1 MWVGEPF
8 STRVSGNPYSSPPSK
23 RLRDNA
29 SSKASQR
36 APPSSF
42 HYHGNHQHIRNHLP
56 ASRPTTHETWGRVEP
71 GRAPRGAVGTQ
82 RYHPSRERDVWSFKD
97 DSTIEAGRQSLPNTH
112 ASVEELPSVIA
123 NAVPHILLSEQHSDS
138 SIDDPAIIQKGPT
151 AHQEARPEHLAS
163 DGQCTTQNSGESK
176 LLEFFPAADDTT
188 LLLQRPALSSQ
199 ESDSVNYFPSGYLLT
214 ERNGDPLVIS
224 TPDEHH
230 KDTAPCVP
238 PSVDN
243 HPSAP
248 PSEVS
253 CNRESDMCTAYQN
266 KQVPTLPSND
276 VLSSDST
283 APPTS
288 GHVVDCGG
296 VEGDLAEC
304 GGVVGDLAECGGVE
318 GDLGECGGV
327 EGDLGECGGVEGDL
341 GFLKECFPDLK
352 AGYLE
357 ELYQLCQRD
366 VEKAVSCVL
375 GYPHTSREGG
385 TEENNTMPVGLGSE
399 VPVAASDTDTKT
411 ATKQV
416 LEYLH
421 SDSGVPHSS
430 WVRHRDKSSSTGTL
444 PDPDCVDDEAIA
456 RQLQLELDHEV
467 QTLHTTHPPG
477 PSHTT
482 HPPGPSHT
490 THPPGPSL
498 DEDKLPANS
507 LEVEVPVGDANLVL
521 KLTPSLA
528 QQLQQMFGSVTP
540 LLPSPGTSAPGTRLH
555 DCHSVL

>member
-8 STRVSGNPYSSPPSK
+8 SIRVSGNPYSSPPSK
-23 RLRDNA
+23 RLRENA

-36 APPSSF
+36 APPSS
-42 HYHGNHQHIRNHLP
+42 YRGNHQHIHLP
-56 ASRPTTHETWGRVEP
+56 ASRPTTQETWGRVEP

-82 RYHPSRERDVWSFKD
+82 RYHSSMERDVWSFKD
-97 DSTIEAGRQSLPNTH
+97 DSTIEAGRQSPPNGH
-112 ASVEELPSVIA
+112 ASVKELPSVIA
-123 NAVPHILLSEQHSDS
+123 NAVPHVLLSPEQHSDS

-151 AHQEARPEHLAS
+151 AHQEARPEHPAS
-163 DGQCTTQNSGESK
+163 DGQCTPQNSAESK
-176 LLEFFPAADDTT
+176 LPEFFPAADDTT

-199 ESDSVNYFPSGYLLT
+199 ESDSGDYFPSGYLLA
-214 ERNGDPLVIS
+214 EQNGDPLVIS

-238 PSVDN
+238 PFV
-243 HPSAP
+243 PSIAP
-248 PSEVS
+248 PSEVP

-283 APPTS
+283 APPALFTS
-288 GHVVDCGG
+288 GHVAECGG

-304 GGVVGDLAECGGVE
+304 GGVEGDLA
-318 GDLGECGGV
+318 
-327 EGDLGECGGVEGDL
+327 ECGGVEGDL

-357 ELYQLCQRD
+357 ELYQLCERD

-385 TEENNTMPVGLGSE
+385 AEGSNNVLRSE
-399 VPVAASDTDTKT
+399 VPVAASDTDTKA

-416 LEYLH
+416 LEYLQT
-421 SDSGVPHSS
+421 DSGVPHSS
-430 WVRHRDKSSSTGTL
+430 WVRHRDKSSDTGTL

-456 RQLQLELDHEV
+456 RQLQQELDHEV

-477 PSHTT
+477 PSQ
-482 HPPGPSHT
+482 
-490 THPPGPSL
+490 
-498 DEDKLPANS
+498 DEDKLTTNS
-507 LEVEVPVGDANLVL
+507 PEVETPVGDANLVL

-528 QQLQQMFGSVTP
+528 QQLQQMFGSITT
-540 LLPSPGTSAPGTRLH
+540 LLPSPGTSAPGMHETA
-555 DCHSVL
+555 